1 MEKRKEMQKNVVE
14 KETTMDGKEIRL
26 KI

>member
-14 KETTMDGKEIRL
+14 KETTMGGKEIRL
-26 KI
+26 KV